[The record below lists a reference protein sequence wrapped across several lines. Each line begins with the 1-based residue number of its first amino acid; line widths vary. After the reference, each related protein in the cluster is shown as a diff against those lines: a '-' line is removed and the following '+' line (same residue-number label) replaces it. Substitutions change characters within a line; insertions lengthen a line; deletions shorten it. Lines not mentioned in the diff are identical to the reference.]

1 MSTDVRPQDLAEEAV
16 ALVRRWLTE
25 AKNYP
30 VDPAAARLAGVLQD
44 PHGLEF
50 TVRFVEEVV
59 RPADPRAPAKRL
71 RDLGPTTPRSLAW
84 PRSLVP
90 LAGAPHASRPEW
102 SFPSREKRCARWS
115 PTSSSTPPT
124 RDSAKR
130 SRRSRPMTCA

>member
-50 TVRFVEEVV
+50 TVRFVDEVV
-59 RPADPRAPAKRL
+59 RPEDHRAAAKKL
-71 RDLGPTTPRSLAW
+71 RELGAITPQFLGW
-84 PRSLVP
+84 LRSLVS
-90 LAGAPHASRPEW
+90 LRSEEH
-102 SFPSREKRCARWS
+102 
-115 PTSSSTPPT
+115 TSELQS
-124 RDSAKR
+124 
-130 SRRSRPMTCA
+130 